1 MMMQQSRLF
10 MLVPAIGLVADGPA
24 TERLS
29 QVIAHAM
36 SPAFL
41 LGAVAGFVALLMGR
55 MNGIIERTRTINAI
69 PDEDSPRVYL
79 KADLPRL
86 HRRAKLVNQAIYLAV
101 GSAIATTLLLITAFA
116 AAFCGLRHE
125 PGAGALFLVALVFMC
140 AALVALAR
148 EVRIA
153 LSEFDHHA

>member
-1 MMMQQSRLF
+1 MMEQGRLSI
-10 MLVPAIGLVADGPA
+10 LGLAIGLTTDAPA

-29 QVIAHAM
+29 QVIAHSMA
-36 SPAFL
+36 PAFL

-55 MNGIIERTRTINAI
+55 MNGIIDRTRAINAI
-69 PDEDSPRVYL
+69 PDHDTARAYL
-79 KADLPRL
+79 KSDLPRL
-86 HRRAKLVNQAIYLAV
+86 ERRAKLVNTAIYLAV
-101 GSAIATTLLLITAFA
+101 GSAISTTLLLMMAFA
-116 AAFCGLRHE
+116 AAFLGLRHE
-125 PGAGALFLVALVFMC
+125 PGAGGLFLMALALMC

>member
-1 MMMQQSRLF
+1 MLMKRSGLS
-10 MLVPAIGLVADGPA
+10 MLVLAGGLMADTSA

-36 SPAFL
+36 APAFL

-55 MNGIIERTRTINAI
+55 MNGIIDRTRAINAI
-69 PDEDSPRVYL
+69 PGHDTDRAYL
-79 KADLPRL
+79 KSDLPRL
-86 HRRAKLVNQAIYLAV
+86 ERRAKLVNRAIYLAV
-101 GSAIATTLLLITAFA
+101 GSAISTTLLLMTTFA
-116 AAFCGLRHE
+116 AAFLGLRHE
-125 PGAGALFLVALVFMC
+125 PGAGALFLLALALMC
-140 AALVALAR
+140 AALMTLAR

>member
-1 MMMQQSRLF
+1 MW
-10 MLVPAIGLVADGPA
+10 VPGIGLIADTPT

-36 SPAFL
+36 APAFL

-55 MNGIIERTRTINAI
+55 MNGIIDRMRTINAI
-69 PDEDSPRVYL
+69 PGNDTARAYL
-79 KADLPRL
+79 RSDLARL
-86 HRRAKLVNQAIYLAV
+86 ERRAKLVNKAIYLAV
-101 GSAIATTLLLITAFA
+101 GSAISTTLLLMTAFVS
-116 AAFCGLRHE
+116 AFFGLRHE
-125 PGAGALFLVALVFMC
+125 LGAGVLFLMALALMCGALVT
-140 AALVALAR
+140 LAR

>member
-1 MMMQQSRLF
+1 MLMKQRGLS
-10 MLVPAIGLVADGPA
+10 MLVLAGGLMADTPA

-36 SPAFL
+36 APAFL

-55 MNGIIERTRTINAI
+55 LNGIIDRTRAINAI
-69 PDEDSPRVYL
+69 PGHDTDRAYL
-79 KADLPRL
+79 KSDLPRL
-86 HRRAKLVNQAIYLAV
+86 ERRAKLVNRAIYFAV
-101 GSAIATTLLLITAFA
+101 GSAISTTLLLMTTFA
-116 AAFCGLRHE
+116 AAFLGLRHE
-125 PGAGALFLVALVFMC
+125 PGAGALFLLALALMC
-140 AALVALAR
+140 AALMTLAR